1 MKGKQLLGILLGGGI
16 ALALGNLLLATGF
29 IPSPVTVDAVPL
41 REALWNYRALDVLGQ
56 LALLLSATYG
66 VLVLIKERD

>member
-1 MKGKQLLGILLGGGI
+1 MNVKHLLGIVLGGGI
-16 ALALGNLLLATGF
+16 ALALGNLLISAGF
-29 IPSPVTVDAVPL
+29 VASPVIVEALPL
-41 REALWNYRALDVLGQ
+41 REALWNYRTLDVLGQ